1 MSRLLPL
8 STAMLLS
15 CLPAS
20 TRAAPVVL
28 DSLHLLEQAGQLPD
42 DFQHHFFDA
51 PLILRVEM
59 DGRYLGDARAV
70 LSRDNAVSLLEFVEH
85 AGSRLPEAERARWLD
100 ALAMPHRLG
109 PCTRDCR
116 AGMTRLHYSLESS
129 LLSIAS
135 SAADAV
141 DVSAP
146 RHHALPQGGSRGLI
160 LHHQLNAYDS
170 EGAAHAGR
178 YALDAQASIGN
189 WSVDGHYQVDRGSDV
204 DSGPRHVVQSL
215 YAQRE
220 FNDHFL
226 RAGYF
231 MPNFQGV
238 TRQPRAA
245 SSRVFTTVGLMAGS
259 SDSLRVD
266 GQASSLYPVYVTANR
281 EGRVEVYRDGAL
293 IQSQPVR
300 PGLQRLETQ
309 RLPGGIY
316 EVELRVIED
325 GRETTRETAVIHK
338 PTHWRDPSRRWR
350 YSAFAGVQR
359 SLLDSVEDPQA
370 GELGAGG
377 VINYLAHARAVLG
390 VAVQQ
395 IGNARAAAGSLDWQ
409 LNDRASLYTNAY
421 TSSAD
426 GHGVD
431 LQGLMRYRNGS
442 VMVSHNRSWQ
452 ERRPLGA
459 PWYAADERVDLRAG
473 WLQTSAIGLN
483 HRVGDSGH
491 LAARVSHQRGISRG
505 VGVDLSFSRR
515 QPLWGSD
522 ASWRVSL
529 FDRPGSAS
537 TGLRRNRGVD
547 LSLNIALGRD
557 QRRVSGSLGSRAGR
571 QGGRDLYASLG
582 VQQEFEQGLLQGVGV
597 QATADRDGVG
607 VSGNAQFEHPALRG
621 DAYLQRSSLHGER
634 SGGVNLE
641 STLAVGGGRMA
652 LTGAGHLGG
661 TRTGMIV
668 DVRSDLPDVALRAHD
683 RHGGSYVLRPGRNL
697 LPVPAYRAGA
707 LQIDFEGR
715 RAPAAS
721 IQPSLLP
728 YHLNRGGVLHAE
740 VEVLQTVTVLGQV
753 RDAQGRPLTGAR
765 VVNHAGRSVAE
776 ADGFFALEVS
786 RRAPTLEV
794 QHPEVS
800 QCQFALDGK
809 ITRSK
814 GDVWMAGVLKCPPAG
829 IAQRQAAPAGEA
841 P

>member
-20 TRAAPVVL
+20 ARAAPVVL

-51 PLILRVEM
+51 PLILRVEK
-59 DGRYLGDARAV
+59 DGHYLGDARAV

-85 AGSRLPEAERARWLD
+85 GGSRLPEAERARWQG
-100 ALAMPHRLG
+100 ALAMPHPLG
-109 PCTRDCR
+109 PFARDCP
-116 AGMTRLHYSLESS
+116 AGMTHLHYSLESS

-135 SAADAV
+135 SAADAA
-141 DVSAP
+141 DVNAP
-146 RHHALPQGGSRGLI
+146 RHHVLPQGGSRGLI
-160 LHHQLNAYDS
+160 LHHQLNAYAS
-170 EGAAHAGR
+170 EGATHAGR

-204 DSGPRHVVQSL
+204 DSGFRHVVQSL

-220 FNDHFL
+220 FNDHFF

-245 SSRVFTTVGLMAGS
+245 SSRVFTTVGIMAGS

-281 EGRVEVYRDGAL
+281 DGRVEVYRDGAL
-293 IQSQPVR
+293 IQSQPLR
-300 PGLQRLETQ
+300 PGLQRLDTQ

-316 EVELRVIED
+316 EVELKVIED
-325 GRETTRETAVIHK
+325 GRETSRETAVIHK

-350 YSAFAGVQR
+350 YSVFAGVQR
-359 SLLDSVEDPQA
+359 SLLDSVDDPQA
-370 GELGAGG
+370 GEPGAGG

-395 IGNARAAAGSLDWQ
+395 IGHARAAAGSLDWQ
-409 LNDRASLYTNAY
+409 VNDRASLYTNAY

-431 LQGLMRYRNGS
+431 LQGLMRYRSGS

-452 ERRPLGA
+452 ERRPLDA
-459 PWYAADERVDLRAG
+459 PWYEANEVTDLRAG

-483 HRVGDSGH
+483 HRVGDNGH
-491 LAARVSHQRGISRG
+491 LAARVSHQRGITRG

-515 QPLWGSD
+515 QRLWGSD

-529 FDRPGSAS
+529 FDRPGSN

-582 VQQEFEQGLLQGVGV
+582 VQQEFEQGLLQGIGM

-652 LTGAGHLGG
+652 MTGAGYLGG

-668 DVRSDLPDVALRAHD
+668 DVRSDVPDVALRAHD
-683 RHGGSYVLRPGRNL
+683 RQGGSYVLRPGRNL

-721 IQPSLLP
+721 IQPSVLP
-728 YHLNRGGVLHAE
+728 YHLNRGGVLHGE

-765 VVNHAGRSVAE
+765 VVNHAGRSVTE

-794 QHPEVS
+794 QHPEVN

-809 ITRSK
+809 VTRSQ
-814 GDVWMAGVLKCPPAG
+814 GDVWLAGVLKCPPTG
-829 IAQRQAAPAGEA
+829 IAKRQAASVGEA

>member
-20 TRAAPVVL
+20 ARAAPMAL

-51 PLILRVEM
+51 PLILRVER
-59 DGRYLGDARAV
+59 DGQYLGDARAV

-85 AGSRLPEAERARWLD
+85 GGSQLSEAERSRWQD
-100 ALAMPHRLG
+100 ALTAPHPLG
-109 PCTRDCR
+109 PCTRDCP
-116 AGMTRLHYSLESS
+116 AGLTGLHYSLESS

-141 DVSAP
+141 DATVH
-146 RHHALPQGGSRGLI
+146 RHHPLPQGGSRGLI
-160 LHHQLNAYDS
+160 LHHQLNAYAS
-170 EGAAHAGR
+170 EDAPHAGR
-178 YALDAQASIGN
+178 YALDAQASVGN
-189 WSVDGHYQVDRGSDV
+189 WSVDGHYQVDRGSDA
-204 DSGPRHVVQSL
+204 DSGLRHVVQSL

-220 FNDHFL
+220 FNDHFF

-231 MPNFQGV
+231 MPSFQGV

-245 SSRVFTTVGLMAGS
+245 GTRVFTTAGIMAGS

-300 PGLQRLETQ
+300 PGLQRLDTR

-316 EVELRVIED
+316 EVELRVIGD
-325 GRETTRETAVIHK
+325 GRETSRENTVIHK
-338 PTHWRDPSRRWR
+338 PTHWRDPGRRWR

-359 SLLDSVEDPQA
+359 GLLDSVEDPQA
-370 GELGAGG
+370 GELGAGA

-390 VAVQQ
+390 IAVQQ
-395 IGNARAAAGSLDWQ
+395 IGQARAAAGSLDWQ
-409 LNDRASLYTNAY
+409 VNDRASLYTNAY

-431 LQGLMRYRNGS
+431 LQGFLRYRHGS

-452 ERRPLGA
+452 ERRPLDA
-459 PWYAADERVDLRAG
+459 PWYTVDEVADFRAG
-473 WLQTSAIGLN
+473 WLQTSAIGFN
-483 HRVGDSGH
+483 HRAGDTGH
-491 LAARVSHQRGISRG
+491 LAARVAHQRGISRG
-505 VGVDLSFSRR
+505 LGVDLSFSRR
-515 QPLWGSD
+515 QRLWGSD

-529 FDRPGSAS
+529 FDRPGNGS
-537 TGLRRNRGVD
+537 TGLRRNRGID
-547 LSLNIALGRD
+547 LSLNVALGRE

-582 VQQEFEQGLLQGVGV
+582 VQQEFDQGLLQGVGV

-607 VSGNAQFEHPALRG
+607 VSSNAQFEHPALRG

-652 LTGAGHLGG
+652 MTGGGHLGS

-668 DVRSDLPDVALRAHD
+668 DVRSDVPDVALRAHD
-683 RHGGSYVLRPGRNL
+683 RHGSSYLLRPGRNL

-721 IQPSLLP
+721 IQPSVLP
-728 YHLNRGGVLHAE
+728 YHLNRGGVLHGE

-753 RDAQGRPLTGAR
+753 RDSRGRPLTGAR
-765 VVNHAGRSVAE
+765 VVNHAGRSVSE
-776 ADGFFALEVS
+776 ADGFFTLEVS
-786 RRAPTLEV
+786 RRAPMLEV
-794 QHPEVS
+794 HHPEVS
-800 QCQFALDGK
+800 QCQFALDGRV
-809 ITRSK
+809 TRSQ
-814 GDVWMAGVLKCPPAG
+814 GDVWMAGVLKCPPTG
-829 IAQRQAAPAGEA
+829 LAQRQPTTAGEA

>member
-1 MSRLLPL
+1 M
-8 STAMLLS
+8 A
-15 CLPAS
+15 
-20 TRAAPVVL
+20 L

-51 PLILRVEM
+51 PLILRVEL
-59 DGRYLGDARAV
+59 DGHYLGDARAV

-85 AGSRLPEAERARWLD
+85 GGSRLPEAERARWLRV
-100 ALAMPHRLG
+100 LAMPHRLG
-109 PCTRDCR
+109 PCARDCP
-116 AGMTRLHYSLESS
+116 AGMTQLHYSLESS

-135 SAADAV
+135 SAADPGFGT
-141 DVSAP
+141 AP
-146 RHHALPQGGSRGLI
+146 RHHAPPQGGSRGLI
-160 LHHQLNAYDS
+160 LHHQLNAYAS
-170 EGAAHAGR
+170 EGATHAGR
-178 YALDAQASIGN
+178 YALDAQASLGN
-189 WSVDGHYQVDRGSDV
+189 WSVDGHYQVDRGGDA
-204 DSGPRHVVQSL
+204 DSGVRHVVQSL

-231 MPNFQGV
+231 MPNFHGV

-245 SSRVFTTVGLMAGS
+245 SSRVFTTVGIMAGS

-300 PGLQRLETQ
+300 PGLQRLDTQ

-325 GRETTRETAVIHK
+325 GREATRETAVIHK
-338 PTHWRDPSRRWR
+338 PSHWRDPSRRWR

-359 SLLDSVEDPQA
+359 GLLDSVDDPQA
-370 GELGAGG
+370 GKVGAGG

-390 VAVQQ
+390 VAVQK
-395 IGNARAAAGSLDWQ
+395 IGHARAAAGSLDWQ
-409 LNDRASLYTNAY
+409 INERASLYTNAY
-421 TSSAD
+421 TSGAE

-452 ERRPLGA
+452 ERRSLDV
-459 PWYAADERVDLRAG
+459 PWYVTNEMTELRAG

-491 LAARVSHQRGISRG
+491 LAARVSQQRGVSHGAGI
-505 VGVDLSFSRR
+505 DLSFSRR
-515 QPLWGSD
+515 QRLWGSD
-522 ASWRVSL
+522 AHWRVSL
-529 FDRPGSAS
+529 FERPGSSS
-537 TGLRRNRGVD
+537 TRLRRNRGVD
-547 LSLNIALGRD
+547 LSVNIALGRD
-557 QRRVSGSLGSRAGR
+557 ERRFSGSIGSRAGR
-571 QGGRDLYASLG
+571 QSGRELYASLG
-582 VQQEFEQGLLQGVGV
+582 VQQAFEQGFLQGVGV

-607 VSGNAQFEHPALRG
+607 ASGNAQFEHPAVRG

-652 LTGAGHLGG
+652 ITGTSHLGS

-668 DVRSDLPDVALRAHD
+668 DVRSDVADVALRAHD
-683 RHGGSYVLRPGRNL
+683 RQGSSYVLRPGRNL
-697 LPVPAYRAGA
+697 LPVPAYRAGT

-721 IQPSLLP
+721 IQPAVLP
-728 YHLNRGGVLHAE
+728 YHLNRGGVLHGQI
-740 VEVLQTVTVLGQV
+740 EVLQTVTVLGQI

-765 VVNHAGRSVAE
+765 VVNHAGRSVTE

-786 RRAPTLEV
+786 RRVPTLQVE
-794 QHPEVS
+794 HPDVS
-800 QCQFALDGK
+800 QCSFVLDGK
-809 ITRSK
+809 LTRSQ

-829 IAQRQAAPAGEA
+829 LAQRGNTPAGEA